1 MCRRLQLGAK
11 PTLTR
16 RSWGRPRAV
25 RGGVGAR
32 ARLASPAAAAEP
44 LIKATAG
51 YSYYDVKEGVVTDK
65 DIGAKTQVIVDYEIR
80 RGGFDGP
87 AIETARP
94 NRMPFLFTVGTGAV
108 NRAIDDAVRGMK
120 PGGTRRL
127 VVPAKF
133 DKGIDEEDVVQ
144 MRAARHQGHVRASA
158 SARCRRTAGSRPRCS
173 ARRAR
178 PDVLKPRAR
187 ADRKFAAPGRL
198 LIVARKTKR
207 PSSDLLRQLRRSRV
221 AVAVVV
227 VRQ

>member
-1 MCRRLQLGAK
+1 MVRSAVILAFLSCAAGLQLGAK

-16 RSWGRPRAV
+16 RSWGQDL
-25 RGGVGAR
+25 AR
-32 ARLASPAAAAEP
+32 FAAASALAPRLASPAAAAEP

-87 AIETARP
+87 AIETSADR

-133 DKGIDEEDVVQ
+133 DKGIDEEVYVQ
-144 MRAARHQGHVRASA
+144 MRLRAIKGTSSFNICA
-158 SARCRRTAGSRPRCS
+158 VPPSGRVTPSVFCQEG
-173 ARRAR
+173 AR
-178 PDVLKPRAR
+178 PDVP
-187 ADRKFAAPGRL
+187 
-198 LIVARKTKR
+198 
-207 PSSDLLRQLRRSRV
+207 
-221 AVAVVV
+221 
-227 VRQ
+227 